1 MRNNRRALAVAKYS
15 AILLAA
21 QAAVLAA
28 NNLVFAVGPTGVD
41 DPVTFTKDIARIL
54 QVKCQDCHQPDSIGP
69 MPLMTYDEVRPY
81 VAMIRKEVSDQRMP
95 PWHIDKTRGIQ
106 HFKNDRSLTDD
117 ELATMLRWIDDGA
130 PMGDPADMPPPREFA
145 DPTQWQMRD
154 QFGEPDLIL
163 RSTPYTVAE
172 LGQDKWWRPVVE
184 TGITEPRWVRAI
196 EVKPS
201 YPGGRQAVHHVMGYL
216 IQEETEYEGLPRN
229 LPRRQRRAGTFM
241 EYAIGK
247 VGEVFTEDTGK
258 LLLPG
263 SAIQFEV
270 HYYAYGEPVTDDVV
284 EMGIWFYPREHR
296 PKYRTVMRMIG
307 EGSSEGR
314 LEIPPGTISMIQHEM
329 VLPVPARL
337 LNFQPHMHMR
347 GKAQSLE
354 AIYPDGRRELLAH
367 ADNFQWNWQVNY
379 IFEDEFAPLLPA
391 GTTLMV
397 TSWHDNTV
405 DNPHNPDPENWVG
418 YGDRTVDE
426 MAHVWLNL
434 TFMEQE
440 DFDQEVARREAAA
453 AGE

>member
-1 MRNNRRALAVAKYS
+1 MKNSRRALAVAKYG
-15 AILLAA
+15 ALLIAA
-21 QAAVLAA
+21 PAAVLAA
-28 NNLVFAVGPTGVD
+28 SNLAFAAGPASDD
-41 DPVTFTKDIARIL
+41 DPVTFTKDVAPIL
-54 QVKCQDCHQPDSIGP
+54 QVKCQDCHQPDSIAP
-69 MPLMTYDEVRPY
+69 MSLMTYDEVRPY
-81 VAMIRKEVSDQRMP
+81 AAMIREEVSNRRMP

-106 HFKNDRSLTDD
+106 HFKNDRSLTDA
-117 ELATMLRWIDDGA
+117 ERSTVLRWIDDGA
-130 PMGDPADMPPPREFA
+130 PMGDPADMPPPREFL
-145 DPTQWQMRD
+145 DPTRWHLAE

-163 RSTPYTVAE
+163 RTTPYTVAE

-184 TGITEPRWVRAI
+184 TGVTEPRWVRAI

-201 YPGGRQAVHHVMGYL
+201 YPGGRQAVHHVMAYL

-229 LPRRQRRAGTFM
+229 LSDRQRRAGTFM
-241 EYAIGK
+241 EHAIGK

-270 HYYAYGEPVTDDVV
+270 HYYAYGDPVTDDVV
-284 EMGIWFYPREHR
+284 EMGIYLYPRGHR
-296 PKYRTVMRMIG
+296 PKHRTVLRMIG

-314 LEIPPGTISMIQHEM
+314 LEIPPGTVSMIQHEM
-329 VLPVPARL
+329 VLSAPTRL

-367 ADNFQWNWQVNY
+367 VDNFQWNWQVNY
-379 IFEDEFAPLLPA
+379 IFEDDVAPLLPA

-397 TSWHDNTV
+397 TSWHDNTA

-426 MAHVWLNL
+426 MAHVWIDL

-440 DFDQEVARREAAA
+440 DFDEAVARREAAA

>member
-1 MRNNRRALAVAKYS
+1 MKNNGRALAVAKYS
-15 AILLAA
+15 ALLLAA
-21 QAAVLAA
+21 PVAVLAA
-28 NNLVFAVGPTGVD
+28 SNLVFAVGPAGD
-41 DPVTFTKDIARIL
+41 DDLVTFTKDVAAIL
-54 QVKCQDCHQPDSIGP
+54 QVKCQDCHQPDSIAP
-69 MPLMTYDEVRPY
+69 MSLITYDEVRPY
-81 VAMIRKEVSDQRMP
+81 VAMIREEVSTRRMP

-106 HFKNDRSLTDD
+106 HFKNDRSLTDA
-117 ELATMLRWIDDGA
+117 ELSTVLQWIDDGA
-130 PMGDPADMPPPREFA
+130 PMGDPADMPPPREFL
-145 DPTQWQMRD
+145 DPTRWHLAE
-154 QFGEPDLIL
+154 QFGEPDMIL
-163 RSTPYTVAE
+163 RTTPYTVAE

-201 YPGGRQAVHHVMGYL
+201 FPGGRQAVHHVMAYL

-229 LPRRQRRAGTFM
+229 LSPRQRRSGTFM
-241 EYAIGK
+241 EHAIGK
-247 VGEVFTEDTGK
+247 VGEVFPEDTGK

-270 HYYAYGEPVTDDVV
+270 HYYAYGKPVTDDVV
-284 EMGIWFYPREHR
+284 EMGIYLYPRGHR
-296 PKYRTVMRMIG
+296 PKHRTVLRMIG

-314 LEIPPGTISMIQHEM
+314 LEIPPGIVSMIQHEM
-329 VLPVPARL
+329 VLSAPARL

-347 GKAQSLE
+347 GKAQSLD

-367 ADNFQWNWQVNY
+367 VDNFQWNWQVNY
-379 IFEDEFAPLLPA
+379 IFEDDVAPLLPA

-397 TSWHDNTV
+397 TSWHDNTA

-418 YGDRTVDE
+418 YGDRSVDE
-426 MAHVWLNL
+426 MAHVWIDL

-440 DFDQEVARREAAA
+440 DYDEAVARRGAAA